1 MTLGF
6 NHFIAPKPTAIMVQS
21 QSVANALSIMAS
33 LPREGGDE
41 RHIGINEWVDR
52 VRLSLSDDQLY
63 NVTLVMWGVGIDGL
77 LNAIDNPEANDNFEL
92 FMDALEQVSAET
104 LRDTCL
110 YWMVNS
116 AHWTVFVESPPYES
130 VSNEELL
137 QDRERFIAYLEQKI
151 AKDNLQQYFEAIA
164 DLYFDPRRL
173 KQLTLSVLHNLWEAY
188 FKPEWMRHQQEITR
202 VVEAFSQVDTSGMT
216 SFDALQIITGRD
228 LRPVFRADVLP
239 TFERIICIPS
249 KHNGPYVMWFGNET
263 TLYVVFTARMP
274 SGVLLTGQNVP
285 DLNVLIQRF
294 KALSDDNRIQV
305 LLAIRDQKELS
316 TQDIIEQFDLNK
328 SAVSR
333 YLGQLFA
340 NGFIQ
345 ERRDTDGKTKYYSI
359 NYTVVDTFLQ
369 SIAQVLNP

>member
-6 NHFIAPKPTAIMVQS
+6 NHYIAPKPTTVLVQS

-52 VRLSLSDDQLY
+52 VRLSLTDEKLY
-63 NVTLVMWGVGIDGL
+63 RVALVMWGVGIEGL
-77 LNAIDNPEANDNFEL
+77 LNVIENPDAHDNFEL
-92 FMDALEQVSAET
+92 FLDELEHVPAET
-104 LRDTCL
+104 LRDSCL

-116 AHWTVFVESPPYES
+116 VHWSVFVEAPSFS
-130 VSNEELL
+130 VVSIDDLL
-137 QDRERFIAYLEQKI
+137 ADRKQFIAHLHQKI

-164 DLYFDPRRL
+164 DLYFAPSQL
-173 KQLTLSVLHNLWEAY
+173 KQLTISVLQDLWQDH
-188 FKPEWMRHQQEITR
+188 FKAEWARHQHEIAQ
-202 VVEAFSQVDTSGMT
+202 VVEAFLLVDTSSMAA
-216 SFDALQIITGRD
+216 FDALQVITGRD
-228 LRPVFRADVLP
+228 LRPVFRADILP
-239 TFERIICIPS
+239 TFERIICVPS
-249 KHNGPYVMWFGNET
+249 KHNGPYVMWFGNQS
-263 TLYVVFTARMP
+263 TLYIIFTARMP
-274 SGVLLTGQNVP
+274 SGALLVGQSEP

-294 KALSDDNRIQV
+294 KALSDDNRMQV
-305 LLAIRDQKELS
+305 LLAIRDQGELS

-359 NYTVVDTFLQ
+359 NNDMVDSFLQ
-369 SIAQVLNP
+369 SIAHILKK